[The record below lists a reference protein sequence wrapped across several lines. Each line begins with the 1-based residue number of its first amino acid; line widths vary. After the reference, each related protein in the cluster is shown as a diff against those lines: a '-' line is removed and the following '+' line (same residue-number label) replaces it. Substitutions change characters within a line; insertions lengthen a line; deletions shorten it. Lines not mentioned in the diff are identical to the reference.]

1 MQPPLEPAGEKNVHR
16 IEPLTTSEDFSVLA
30 DAFGT
35 PYCFWLLGGAPEG
48 VSICADHR
56 VDWRR
61 RRQA

>member
-1 MQPPLEPAGEKNVHR
+1 MHR
-16 IEPLTTSEDFSVLA
+16 LEPLTTSEDFSVLA